1 MGSSRLV
8 AGPRSNEI
16 ISMSSAPLT
25 DRFGRVHT
33 SLRIS
38 VTDRCNIRCFYC
50 MPNEMV
56 QFLPREQILSFEEI
70 ERFVRVVV
78 PMGVSKFRLTGGEPL
93 VRSGLS
99 DLVARLAS
107 IEGVEDLALTT
118 NGILLADQAE
128 ALKKAGLKRIN
139 ISLDALTEETFRKIS
154 RRDGLDKVLAGIEAA
169 KRVGFEKIRLNAV
182 AIANLSEPEIVPL
195 AKFARQEQLEMRFI
209 EFMPLDAEQNWQT
222 DQVLSGEEIRRLIE
236 EAIGPLVAADRPD
249 PSQPAVDYRF
259 ADGQGTLG
267 FINPVTQAFC
277 GDCNR
282 LRITAEGKIRNCLF
296 SMVEWDA
303 RALLRGNATDEQLE
317 QLVRDCVAA
326 KKQGHGI
333 DGDGF
338 ERPERAMYQIG
349 G

>member
-1 MGSSRLV
+1 M
-8 AGPRSNEI
+8 A
-16 ISMSSAPLT
+16 SAPLT

-56 QFLPREQILSFEEI
+56 QFLPREQILTFEEI

-93 VRSGLS
+93 VRSGLA
-99 DLVARLAS
+99 DLVARIAA
-107 IEGVEDLALTT
+107 IDGVEDLALTT
-118 NGILLADQAE
+118 NGILLAEQAE

-139 ISLDALTEETFRKIS
+139 ISLDAMTEETFRKIS
-154 RRDGLDKVLAGIEAA
+154 RRDGLDKVLAGIQAA
-169 KRVGFEKIRLNAV
+169 KQVGFEKIRLNAV